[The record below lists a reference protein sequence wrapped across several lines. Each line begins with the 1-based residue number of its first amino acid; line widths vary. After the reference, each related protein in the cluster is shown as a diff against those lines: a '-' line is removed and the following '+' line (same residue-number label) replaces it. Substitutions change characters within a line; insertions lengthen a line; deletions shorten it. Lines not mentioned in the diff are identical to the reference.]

1 MSAARPAAPAQP
13 VSHRPVTGAV
23 FNPFERI
30 TS

>member
-1 MSAARPAAPAQP
+1 MSAARPAAPAKP
-13 VSHRPVTGAV
+13 VSHRTVIGAV